1 MTEKKSEVVVKAT
14 DKIFT
19 SLMKIQQNLKA
30 PKGQYNE
37 FAKFKYRSCE
47 DILEAVKPLLDTSL
61 YLLISD
67 EIVLIGERYYVKATV
82 KLSNGKDEINVSA
95 FARESLDKK
104 GMDDAQITGATSSYA
119 RKYALNGMF
128 AIDDTKDADT
138 QKNEPQKVQ
147 AKNIVSGAEMK
158 AIGKLL
164 ETILNAKDI
173 EALEK
178 IGGGIKKL
186 IEDKKITANQKKVL
200 QESYASKLQKLQPK
214 VKTVVVEEAK
224 QEATKAE
231 EKK

>member
-14 DKIFT
+14 DNIFT

-186 IEDKKITANQKKVL
+186 IEDKKITANQKKIL

-214 VKTVVVEEAK
+214 VKTVVAGEEK
-224 QEATKAE
+224 QE